1 MAGDTLR
8 WRGGMPHQKVDKES
22 DDKMKLMEM
31 AFRMGKEAG
40 SGSSSSHGAS
50 SANSRPR
57 FPLLAL
63 EDGKVEEPPAEAT
76 EWM

>member
-1 MAGDTLR
+1 
-8 WRGGMPHQKVDKES
+8 MPDQKVDKES

-76 EWM
+76 ECTLFHVSAGI